1 MLWFAQEV
9 LHSSKFCIRLK
20 RLGLCV
26 AAYICGMEDM
36 IKSIEDALQHLSS
49 ETITDL
55 EAFKRQYIG
64 KQSLIQELFK
74 NFKELDA
81 ESKRL
86 LGPKVNALK
95 QRAQEI
101 YDAALDAS
109 AFSIEVPWTDA
120 SLPGRAMDFGS
131 IHPLTLV
138 KRELLEIFDF
148 IGFTV
153 SKGPEIEDD
162 WHNFTALNFPLNHP
176 ARDMQDTF
184 FVASDTEYVLRTHTS
199 GVQVRTMLQSKPPI
213 RVIAPGRVYRCD
225 SDATHSPVFH
235 QLEGL
240 VVDRNVSFKDL
251 KETLF
256 YFTET
261 FFGKG
266 FEVRFR
272 PSYFPFT
279 EPSAEMDIGKRDAQN
294 GIDWMEILGCGM
306 VDPAVLENCGIDSNE
321 FQGYAFG
328 IGIDRLAMLKFG
340 IPDIRLL
347 YENDTRFL
355 RQFSGI

>member
-1 MLWFAQEV
+1 MSLRLVRFLLLWP
-9 LHSSKFCIRLK
+9 
-20 RLGLCV
+20 
-26 AAYICGMEDM
+26 AYICHMQDK
-36 IKSIEDALQHLSS
+36 IQSIEDALQKLSPDA
-49 ETITDL
+49 ITDL
-55 EAFKRQYIG
+55 EAFKRQYLG
-64 KQSLIQELFK
+64 KQSVIQDLFK
-74 NFKELDA
+74 SFKELDA
-81 ESKRL
+81 DAKRL
-86 LGPKVNALK
+86 VGPKVNALK
-95 QRAQEI
+95 QRAQEL
-101 YDAALDAS
+101 YEAASEAGQGTVD
-109 AFSIEVPWTDA
+109 VPWKDA
-120 SLPGRAMDFGS
+120 SLPGRAMEYGS
-131 IHPLTLV
+131 LHPLSLV
-138 KRELLEIFDF
+138 ERELMEIFDF
-148 IGFTV
+148 VGFTL

-162 WHNFTALNFPLNHP
+162 WHNFTALNFPENHP

-184 FVASDTEYVLRTHTS
+184 FVDSKEERVLRTHTS
-199 GVQVRTMLQSKPPI
+199 GVQVRTMLNSKPPI

-240 VVDRNVSFKDL
+240 VVDKHVSFKDL

-256 YFTET
+256 YFTEA

-279 EPSAEMDIGKRDAQN
+279 EPSAEMDIGKRNAQG

-306 VDPAVLENCGIDSNE
+306 VDPAVLENCGIDAQE
-321 FQGYAFG
+321 YQGYAFG

-355 RQFSGI
+355 SQFS